1 MYCLLSLQHLTFLG
15 SSYLSKTCFSAY
27 KTKTKSSFYFF
38 VPSLSCS
45 LCFFSLS
52 QWCWELSLLN
62 SPLAELQVLFCSHFH
77 SKTDHANVTN
87 DLSITKFKK
96 YSLIIL
102 LVKISTIFKAFDFA
116 WKNVLL
122 RFHRHQKLLI
132 FIQLPGHSLLISL
145 AISSFLLSLQ
155 RFPFC
160 PKLDHSLNALFL
172 GSDLSLHLSN
182 STADLAHVLNASNS
196 TFHIQIS
203 VLASGIFTQDSL
215 SQYIIPSVR
224 ILFSVESCLSFLMSL
239 SLSNHTQFITI
250 FSV

>member
-1 MYCLLSLQHLTFLG
+1 MLIYYSGGNIPSSIQVQFLHLCSNPPLPAISEILKVYLCTVSWAFNTLPFLEV
-15 SSYLSKTCFSAY
+15 LTSA
-27 KTKTKSSFYFF
+27 KLASQLKKQKQNPPSIFF

-145 AISSFLLSLQ
+145 AISSSSAQ
-155 RFPFC
+155 SS
-160 PKLDHSLNALFL
+160 KVS
-172 GSDLSLHLSN
+172 
-182 STADLAHVLNASNS
+182 
-196 TFHIQIS
+196 
-203 VLASGIFTQDSL
+203 
-215 SQYIIPSVR
+215 
-224 ILFSVESCLSFLMSL
+224 ILP
-239 SLSNHTQFITI
+239 
-250 FSV
+250 